1 MFIKAEYMKG
11 KFHGAGRNKEVFF
24 TYQEHLIPFL

>member
-1 MFIKAEYMKG
+1 MFVKAESMKD
-11 KFHGAGRNKEVFF
+11 KFHKGGINKEVIF